1 MLRRVSRF
9 AWLLWCV
16 ALSGTLACG
25 RAGDDAPP
33 PAGGG
38 AFYSG
43 APGTGTLVGKQVT
56 KGILYPAQSEVVTL
70 DLASPSATLLEGT
83 TPFHV
88 RVNDTLEPHPAW
100 TACRMDNNTSQSFSG
115 SCGKD

>member
-1 MLRRVSRF
+1 MLRPVSRV
-9 AWLLWCV
+9 AWLLSCV

-25 RAGDDAPP
+25 SAGDDAPP
-33 PAGGG
+33 PAGVVG
-38 AFYSG
+38 FYSG
-43 APGTGTLVGKQVT
+43 APGTGTLLGKQVT

-70 DLASPSATLLEGT
+70 DLASPSAALLEGT

-88 RVNDTLEPHPAW
+88 RVDDTLEPHPAW
-100 TACRMDNNTSQSFSG
+100 TACRTDNNTSQAFSG